1 MGINKVKRLVAVLI
15 LLTVLLALPI
25 FEDVYHTT
33 LYYAGAIIL
42 IPITIFRIVWDEK
55 FEHRFYRRWHKAREQ
70 GYWVNVFREGLR
82 SFVHIILVICISQ
95 FLGNSYTPLKIV
107 SKLSGGV
114 LACLLLFII
123 VFYCFLLFFI
133 GLSLIIG
140 IVAWHENEKGYYR
153 IHYNKV
159 SSISGKG

>member
-15 LLTVLLALPI
+15 LLAVLLALPI

-33 LYYAGAIIL
+33 FYYAGAIIL

-82 SFVHIILVICISQ
+82 SFVRIILVVCISQ
-95 FLGNSYTPLKIV
+95 FLNGHTPLKIV

-114 LACLLLFII
+114 LAWLLLF
-123 VFYCFLLFFI
+123 LI

-140 IVAWHENEKGYYR
+140 IVAWHENEKRYYR
-153 IHYNKV
+153 IHYNIENYKKL
-159 SSISGKG
+159 I